1 MPIGATHTT
10 AMPCR
15 FLNAPVC
22 ARSPGIYSYNRHTG
36 TYTCTKPAL
45 SDSQKARIE
54 ENRRAAIVRRQPQPA
69 TIQPPK
75 MLSEDQRARIAQ
87 KKREAAQK
95 QALRERLEATQK
107 QLEAA
112 QSALVTAPTAPCGMP
127 IFGDQQVT
135 AQSFLPT
142 TNSYLVEQPTNDS
155 REYADAQQRLRI
167 AEKR

>member
-1 MPIGATHTT
+1 
-10 AMPCR
+10 
-15 FLNAPVC
+15 
-22 ARSPGIYSYNRHTG
+22 
-36 TYTCTKPAL
+36 
-45 SDSQKARIE
+45 
-54 ENRRAAIVRRQPQPA
+54 
-69 TIQPPK
+69 

-95 QALRERLEATQK
+95 QALRERLEASQR

-127 IFGDQQVT
+127 VFGDRQVT
-135 AQSFLPT
+135 AHPAQNCLPT
-142 TNSYLVEQPTNDS
+142 TNGYIVEQHTNDS